1 MWLNGSVQ
9 IRYGRYGENHSNPGK
24 RHADSATA
32 GTAAYQSFR
41 KLVYSYFTSGNSL
54 GTAFVS
60 VLTDAVRAI
69 AAFFNV
75 ELPEID
81 YSGMDSIGTSAGVAT
96 DEIEDTT
103 GALGDAAAAAKK
115 LKDYTLGFDELNILN
130 PDTGTASGGIGGS
143 GGASGGSYG
152 AIWICLLN
160 PMIF

>member
-1 MWLNGSVQ
+1 M
-9 IRYGRYGENHSNPGK
+9 
-24 RHADSATA
+24 
-32 GTAAYQSFR
+32 
-41 KLVYSYFTSGNSL
+41 
-54 GTAFVS
+54 
-60 VLTDAVRAI
+60 LTDAVRAI

-152 AIWICLLN
+152 GDLDLPIESYDFLGDLDTKVKSLIKSFDRWEPIIKLVGAALAAAIGFKVISK
-160 PMIF
+160 MIKGLSGCQILSEKAGY